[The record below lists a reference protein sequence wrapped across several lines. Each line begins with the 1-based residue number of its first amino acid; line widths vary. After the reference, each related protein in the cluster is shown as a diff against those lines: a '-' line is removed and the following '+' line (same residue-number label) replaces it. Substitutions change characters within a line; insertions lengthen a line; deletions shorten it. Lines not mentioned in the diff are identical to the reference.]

1 MFPAVLGLRC
11 PVEIDDD
18 FEACLAGPG
27 DRIIHVRSRS
37 LHVLTAKV
45 GICPIS
51 DWDAD
56 DIEAGFLDFLEV
68 CKCNPCIPMIL
79 QPLQCF
85 DLAKFL
91 SEGPFIDNRG
101 TGSSVQ

>member
-11 PVEIDDD
+11 PVEIDDY
-18 FEACLAGPG
+18 FEACLAGLG
-27 DRIIHVRSRS
+27 DRIVHLGSRS
-37 LHVLTAKV
+37 LHVLTTKV
-45 GICPIS
+45 SVCLIS

-56 DIEAGFLDFLEV
+56 DIEAGFLDFLEI

-79 QPLQCF
+79 QPLQSF
-85 DLAKFL
+85 DLAKCL
-91 SEGPFIDNRG
+91 SEGSFIDHRG